1 MVDEKIN
8 NDELVEMFEQA
19 LRNIFNF
26 DCESPVRRK
35 QSREEILEYH
45 KEYYRKNKD
54 KIRQPG
60 TCPTCS
66 HVFADRCSLTRHL
79 KKNVKCKLR
88 RAQQKL
94 QDLGVSNSEA
104 CTSSSSSDAPPD
116 MPAHGGQ
123 GFQHS
128 PV

>member
-60 TCPTCS
+60 TCPTCG

-79 KKNVKCKLR
+79 KNNVKCKLK

-94 QDLGVSNSEA
+94 QDLGASNSEA
-104 CTSSSSSDAPPD
+104 CTSSSSDDPRD
-116 MPAHGGQ
+116 IPAHDGLD
-123 GFQHS
+123 FQHS
-128 PV
+128 QV